1 VLKIAIFLNEEE
13 IKMKIKKLNKKYLQK
28 RTFWDADFNNLDEI
42 RDQAF
47 IVARLVQRGSDLELL
62 HLQSVFSYSEIYVI
76 IKNYMGVPTMIL
88 DYYKTMANAS
98 S

>member
-1 VLKIAIFLNEEE
+1 MLKIAIFLNEEE

>member
-1 VLKIAIFLNEEE
+1 MLKMAIFLNEEE

>member
-1 VLKIAIFLNEEE
+1 VLKMAIFLNEEE